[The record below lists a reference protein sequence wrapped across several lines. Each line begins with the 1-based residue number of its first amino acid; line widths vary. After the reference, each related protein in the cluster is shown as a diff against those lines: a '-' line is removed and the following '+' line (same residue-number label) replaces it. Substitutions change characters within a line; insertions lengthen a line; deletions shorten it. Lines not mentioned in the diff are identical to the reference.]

1 MPQALEAGAAYDVT
15 VTAQVLGACRHK
27 GETVARK
34 SVSTSAESKKPPE
47 LTMTREE
54 AKSKLQDRIDK
65 GMELRRAHVNTPQSY
80 EVAKNE
86 YSKWNSFNTELL
98 KRMFTTE
105 DLSTEYS
112 RWGVVVVT
120 RGHASLGEQIASLN
134 KDIDEK
140 IHRID
145 SIIER
150 IELFPLRVALQPGQ
164 SEHPEQVPVSRS
176 KKVFVVH
183 GHDEVAKTNLE
194 VFLHEIGLEPV
205 VLHRQADEGLTIIEK
220 FEKHSDVGYAFILL
234 TPDEIAYLKADA
246 SKPDAERKKENRAR
260 QNVIFEFGYF
270 VGKLGRARVCCLYT
284 GDVAL
289 PSDVSGMI
297 YKKFG
302 NSIDEVAYTIIKDLK
317 ASGYTIA

>member
-1 MPQALEAGAAYDVT
+1 MV
-15 VTAQVLGACRHK
+15 
-27 GETVARK
+27 RK
-34 SVSTSAESKKPPE
+34 PTTKSTELKKPAE
-47 LTMTREE
+47 LTMSRDE
-54 AKSKLQDRIDK
+54 AKAKLQDRIEK
-65 GMELRRAHVNTPQSY
+65 GLELKRAQVNTPQSY
-80 EVAKNE
+80 EIAKHE

-98 KRMFTTE
+98 KRIFTTE
-105 DLSTEYS
+105 ELSTEYS
-112 RWGVVVVT
+112 WWGVAIMSM
-120 RGHASLGEQIASLN
+120 GNASLGEQIAKLN
-134 KDIDEK
+134 KDIDDK

-150 IELFPLRVALQPGQ
+150 LELFPLSSVLQ
-164 SEHPEQVPVSRS
+164 SESSEGNLEEAPPSRS

-205 VLHRQADEGLTIIEK
+205 VLHRKADEGMTVIEK

-246 SKPDAERKKENRAR
+246 GKPDDQRKKESRAR
-260 QNVIFEFGYF
+260 PNVIFEFGYF
-270 VGKLGRARVCCLYT
+270 VGKLGRSRVCCLYT

-289 PSDVSGMI
+289 PSDVNGMI

-302 NSIDEVAYTIIKDLK
+302 SSIDEVAYSIIKDLK

>member
-1 MPQALEAGAAYDVT
+1 
-15 VTAQVLGACRHK
+15 
-27 GETVARK
+27 VARK
-34 SVSTSAESKKPPE
+34 PTTKSIEPKKSAE
-47 LTMTREE
+47 LTMTRNE
-54 AKSKLQDRIDK
+54 AKAKLQDRIEK
-65 GMELRRAHVNTPQSY
+65 GVELNRVQVNTPQSY
-80 EVAKNE
+80 ETAKNE
-86 YSKWNSFNTELL
+86 YSKWDSFNTELL

-105 DLSTEYS
+105 ELSTEYS
-112 RWGVVVVT
+112 GWGVVVVSMG
-120 RGHASLGEQIASLN
+120 RPSLGEQIAKLN
-134 KDIDEK
+134 KGIDDK

-150 IELFPLRVALQPGQ
+150 LELFPLSSSLQ
-164 SEHPEQVPVSRS
+164 SESNESNLEAAPPSHS

-205 VLHRQADEGLTIIEK
+205 VLHRQADEGMTVIEK

-246 SKPDAERKKENRAR
+246 GKPDGQRKKENRAR
-260 QNVIFEFGYF
+260 PNVIFEFGYF

-289 PSDVSGMI
+289 PSDVHGMI

-302 NSIDEVAYTIIKDLK
+302 NRIDEVAYSIIKDLK
-317 ASGYTIA
+317 ASGYAIA

>member
-1 MPQALEAGAAYDVT
+1 V
-15 VTAQVLGACRHK
+15 V
-27 GETVARK
+27 RK
-34 SVSTSAESKKPPE
+34 PTTKSTELKKPAE
-47 LTMTREE
+47 LTMSRDE
-54 AKSKLQDRIDK
+54 AKAKLQDRIEK
-65 GMELRRAHVNTPQSY
+65 GIDLKRAQVNTPQSY
-80 EVAKNE
+80 EIAKHE

-98 KRMFTTE
+98 KRIFTTE
-105 DLSTEYS
+105 ELSTEYS
-112 RWGVVVVT
+112 WWGVAIMSM
-120 RGHASLGEQIASLN
+120 GHVSLGEQIAKLN
-134 KDIDEK
+134 KDIDDK

-150 IELFPLRVALQPGQ
+150 LELFPLSSVLL
-164 SEHPEQVPVSRS
+164 SESSESNLEAAPPSRS

-205 VLHRQADEGLTIIEK
+205 VLHRKADEGMTVIEK

-246 SKPDAERKKENRAR
+246 GKPEDQRKKESRAR
-260 QNVIFEFGYF
+260 PNVIFEFGYF
-270 VGKLGRARVCCLYT
+270 VGKLGRSRVCCLYT

-289 PSDVSGMI
+289 PSDVNGMI

-302 NSIDEVAYTIIKDLK
+302 SSIDEVAYSIIKDLK
-317 ASGYTIA
+317 ASGYAIA